1 MGMGTAASLAIT
13 RRGFIGSGGAL
24 GLASLSHRAMAA
36 IIDPAPTR
44 IYKSARI
51 HTLDP
56 AIHAADAIAIAGSRI
71 VGVGTWAELK
81 ALATTRTEVI
91 DLGGQTIVPGFNDA
105 HLHAVGEML
114 LNSVIVGNP
123 FEVEFYTID
132 RIVALLRERAA
143 ITPPGRL
150 VSGEFY
156 DDTKIKDGRPVF
168 MADLD
173 RVSTEHPVIITH
185 RGGHTYVV
193 NSAAFRLAGITRATP
208 DPFGGTYDR
217 DANGNLTGRVTDLA
231 IDPIRALTK
240 EPDLTPEQ
248 LSARAL
254 AGAAKISREFVR
266 YGLTSVCHTAPGL
279 VGGGV
284 STVDDFAALQQLR
297 REGKLLHRVTYENS
311 GAALDALIAN
321 GIRTGFGDEWIRI
334 GATAEQ
340 FSDGSFSERTMS
352 RATPYPGRTP
362 PYYGNI
368 TQTQDGLNALVEKQ
382 MRAGIQP
389 NFHAN
394 GDVAIAM
401 VLTAYERG
409 MKLLGPA
416 DRRPKI
422 THCTNVSPQLVARI
436 KALGAVPALFTS
448 YAYYNSDKFHFYG
461 AEMMEHMMAYR
472 MLIDAG
478 VPVCAGS
485 DFPPGPFAPLMGL
498 QGMVTRKG
506 WNGEVWG
513 PSQKITVMEGLK
525 VLSTNGAH
533 ASFEEDIKGTLSPGK
548 LADMV
553 ILDGDPAG
561 VDSEKIKDIR
571 VQQTIVGGD
580 VKYKA

>member
-1 MGMGTAASLAIT
+1 MASLAIT

-24 GLASLSHRAMAA
+24 GLASISPRAMAA
-36 IIDPAPTR
+36 VLDPAPTR
-44 IYKSARI
+44 IYKGARI

-56 AIHAADAIAIAGSRI
+56 AIPSADAIAISGSRI
-71 VGVGTWAELK
+71 VGVGTWVELK
-81 ALATTRTEVI
+81 ALASARTEMI
-91 DLGGQTIVPGFNDA
+91 DLGGQTVVPGFNDA
-105 HLHAVGEML
+105 HLHAVGESL
-114 LNSVIVGNP
+114 LGDVLVGNP
-123 FEVEFYTID
+123 FEVEFPTIES
-132 RIVALLRERAA
+132 IVARLRERAA
-143 ITPPGRL
+143 QTPPGRL
-150 VSGEFY
+150 VRGEFY
-156 DDTKIKDGRPVF
+156 DDTKIKDGRPLV

-173 RVSTEHPVIITH
+173 KVSTTHPVIVTH
-185 RGGHTYVV
+185 RGGHTGVV
-193 NSAAFRLAGITRATP
+193 NGFALKNAGITRDTP
-208 DPFGGTYDR
+208 NPFGGTYDR
-217 DANGNLTGRVTDLA
+217 DANGNLTGRVTDA
-231 IDPIRALTK
+231 ALNFVRDAAK
-240 EPDLTPEQ
+240 EPDLSPEQ
-248 LSARAL
+248 LRARAI
-254 AGAAKISREFVR
+254 AGQAKISQEFVR

-279 VGGGV
+279 VAA
-284 STVDDFAALQQLR
+284 STGLADDFAAIQQIR
-297 REGKLLHRVTYENS
+297 REGRLLHRVTYETS
-311 GAALDALIAN
+311 GAMLDAMIAN
-321 GIRTGFGDEWIRI
+321 GIRTGYGDEWIRF

-352 RATPYPGRTP
+352 RSTPYPGRTP

-368 TQTQDGLNALVEKQ
+368 MQTQEGLDALVEKQ

-448 YAYYNSDKFHFYG
+448 YAYYNADKFHFYG

-525 VLSTNGAH
+525 VLSSNGAH
-533 ASFEEDIKGTLSPGK
+533 ASFEEDLKGTLTAGK

-553 ILDGDPAG
+553 ILDGDPAS
-561 VDSEKIKDIR
+561 VDPEKIKDIR

>member
-1 MGMGTAASLAIT
+1 MAGTLAIT
-13 RRGFIGSGGAL
+13 RRGFIGSGGSL
-24 GLASLSHRAMAA
+24 GLASISPRAMAA
-36 IIDPAPTR
+36 ILDPAPTR
-44 IYKSARI
+44 IYKNARI

-56 AIHAADAIAIAGSRI
+56 AVPSADAIAIAGSRI
-71 VGVGTWAELK
+71 VGVGTWAELRT
-81 ALATTRTEVI
+81 LASARTEVI
-91 DLGGQTIVPGFNDA
+91 DLGGQAIVPGFNDA
-105 HLHAVGEML
+105 HLHAVGESL
-114 LNSVIVGNP
+114 LGDVLVGNP
-123 FEVEFYTID
+123 FEVEFLTID
-132 RIVALLRERAA
+132 TIVARLKERAA
-143 ITPPGRL
+143 QTPPGRL
-150 VSGEFY
+150 VRGEFY
-156 DDTKIKDGRPVF
+156 DDTKIKDGRPLV

-173 RVSTEHPVIITH
+173 RVSTQHPVIVTH
-185 RGGHTYVV
+185 RGGHTGVV
-193 NSAAFRLAGITRATP
+193 NGYALKNAGITRDTP
-208 DPFGGTYDR
+208 NPFGGTYDR
-217 DANGNLTGRVTDLA
+217 DANGNLTGRLTDA
-231 IDPIRALTK
+231 ALNFVRDAAK
-240 EPDLTPEQ
+240 EPDLTPGQ
-248 LSARAL
+248 LRARAI
-254 AGAAKISREFVR
+254 AGQARISQEFVR

-279 VGGGV
+279 VGG
-284 STVDDFAALQQLR
+284 STGLADDFAAIQQIR
-297 REGKLLHRVTYENS
+297 REGRLLHRVTYETS
-311 GAALDALIAN
+311 GAMLDAMIAN
-321 GIRTGFGDEWIRI
+321 GIRTGYGDEWIRF

-368 TQTQDGLNALVEKQ
+368 MQTQEGLDALVEKQ

-422 THCTNVSPQLVARI
+422 THCTNVSPELVARI

-448 YAYYNSDKFHFYG
+448 YAYYNADKFHFYG

-525 VLSTNGAH
+525 VLSSNGAH
-533 ASFEEDIKGTLSPGK
+533 ASFEEDLKGTLSPGK

-553 ILDGDPAG
+553 ILNGDPAA
-561 VDSEKIKDIR
+561 VDPEKIKDIR
-571 VQQTIVGGD
+571 VQQTIVGGE
-580 VKYKA
+580 VKYTA

>member
-1 MGMGTAASLAIT
+1 MGSLAIT
-13 RRGFIGSGGAL
+13 RRGFLGSGGAVS
-24 GLASLSHRAMAA
+24 LASVSPRAMAA
-36 IIDPAPTR
+36 ILDPAPTR
-44 IYKSARI
+44 IYKGARI

-56 AIHAADAIAIAGSRI
+56 AIPAADTIAIAGSRI
-71 VGVGTWAELK
+71 VGVGTWDELK
-81 ALATTRTEVI
+81 ALVSARTEVI
-91 DLGGQTIVPGFNDA
+91 DLGGQTVVPGFNDA
-105 HLHAVGEML
+105 HLHAVGESL
-114 LNSVIVGNP
+114 LGDVLVGNP
-123 FEVEFYTID
+123 FEVEFLTID
-132 RIVALLRERAA
+132 TIVARLRERAA
-143 ITPPGRL
+143 QTPPGRL
-150 VSGEFY
+150 VRGEFY
-156 DDTKIKDGRPVF
+156 DDTKIKDGRPLL

-173 RVSTEHPVIITH
+173 RVSTTHPVIVTH
-185 RGGHTYVV
+185 RGGHTGVV
-193 NSAAFRLAGITRATP
+193 NGYALRNAGITRDTP
-208 DPFGGTYDR
+208 NPFGGTYDR
-217 DANGNLTGRVTDLA
+217 DANGNLTGRLTDA
-231 IDPIRALTK
+231 ALNFVRDAAK

-248 LSARAL
+248 LRARAI
-254 AGAAKISREFVR
+254 AGQAKISQEFVR

-279 VGGGV
+279 VAA
-284 STVDDFAALQQLR
+284 STGLADDFAAIQQIR
-297 REGKLLHRVTYENS
+297 REGRLLHRVTYEAS
-311 GAALDALIAN
+311 GAMLDAMIAN
-321 GIRTGFGDEWIRI
+321 GIRTGYGDEWIRF

-368 TQTQDGLNALVEKQ
+368 MQTQDGLDALVEKQ

-401 VLTAYERG
+401 VLSAYERAT
-409 MKLLGPA
+409 KLLGPA

-422 THCTNVSPQLVARI
+422 THCTNVSPALAARI

-506 WNGEVWG
+506 WNGEIWG

-525 VLSTNGAH
+525 VLTANGAH
-533 ASFEEDIKGTLSPGK
+533 ASFEEDLKGTLSPGK

-553 ILDGDPAG
+553 ILDGDPAT
-561 VDSEKIKDIR
+561 VDPEKIKDIR
-571 VQQTIVGGD
+571 VQQTIVGGE
-580 VKYKA
+580 VRYKA

>member
-1 MGMGTAASLAIT
+1 MASLAIT

-24 GLASLSHRAMAA
+24 GLASISPRALAA
-36 IIDPAPTR
+36 ILDPAPTR
-44 IYKSARI
+44 IYKGARI

-56 AIHAADAIAIAGSRI
+56 AIPSADAIAISGSRI

-81 ALATTRTEVI
+81 ALASPRTEVI
-91 DLGGQTIVPGFNDA
+91 DLGGQTVVPGFNDA
-105 HLHAVGEML
+105 HLHAVGESL
-114 LNSVIVGNP
+114 LGDVLVGNP
-123 FEVEFYTID
+123 FEVEFPTIES
-132 RIVALLRERAA
+132 IVARLRERAA
-143 ITPPGRL
+143 QTPPGRL
-150 VSGEFY
+150 VRGEFY
-156 DDTKIKDGRPVF
+156 DDTKIKDGRPLV

-173 RVSTEHPVIITH
+173 KVSITHPVIVTH
-185 RGGHTYVV
+185 RGGHTGVV
-193 NSAAFRLAGITRATP
+193 NGFALKNAGITRDTP
-208 DPFGGTYDR
+208 NPFGGTYDR
-217 DANGNLTGRVTDLA
+217 DANGNLTGRVTDA
-231 IDPIRALTK
+231 ALNFVRDAAK
-240 EPDLTPEQ
+240 EPDLSPEQ
-248 LSARAL
+248 LRARAI
-254 AGAAKISREFVR
+254 AGQAKISQEFVR

-279 VGGGV
+279 VAA
-284 STVDDFAALQQLR
+284 STGLADDFAAIQQIR
-297 REGKLLHRVTYENS
+297 REGRLLHRVTYETS
-311 GAALDALIAN
+311 GAMLDAMIAN
-321 GIRTGFGDEWIRI
+321 GIRTGYGDEWIRF

-352 RATPYPGRTP
+352 RSTPYPGRSP

-368 TQTQDGLNALVEKQ
+368 MQTQDGLDALVEKQ
-382 MRAGIQP
+382 MGAGIQP

-422 THCTNVSPQLVARI
+422 THCTNVSPELVARI

-448 YAYYNSDKFHFYG
+448 YAYYNADKFHFYG

-513 PSQKITVMEGLK
+513 PSQKITVIEGLK
-525 VLSTNGAH
+525 VLSSNGAH
-533 ASFEEDIKGTLSPGK
+533 ASFEEDLKGTLTPGK

-553 ILDGDPAG
+553 ILDGDPAS
-561 VDSEKIKDIR
+561 VDPEKIKDIR